1 MNEVMLFFYVISQM
15 FLRVLLFV
23 LAGKMNINKWQFSYI
38 VLLFVFQI
46 HWIYLIYSLYF
57 SFMCIHTKTDVL
69 LNVWITPE
77 ETAFLHFRIN
87 DNC

>member
-38 VLLFVFQI
+38 LLSFIFQI
-46 HWIYLIYSLYF
+46 H
-57 SFMCIHTKTDVL
+57 
-69 LNVWITPE
+69 
-77 ETAFLHFRIN
+77 
-87 DNC
+87 